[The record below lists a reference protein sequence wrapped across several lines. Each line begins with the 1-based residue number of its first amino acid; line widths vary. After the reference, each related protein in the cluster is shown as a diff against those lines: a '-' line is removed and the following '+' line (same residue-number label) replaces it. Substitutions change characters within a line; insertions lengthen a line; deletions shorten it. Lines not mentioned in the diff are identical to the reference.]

1 MKPLNTIWIIIIIIL
16 VFAGGQTAYAQEIN
30 KAVNSSKALR
40 LLEEIEHTNNEMKI
54 KNEELSK
61 LRKEANELYAQRLRS
76 TDSSEQEKI
85 PKPYIVERG
94 SIKERAYAKRDS
106 LSKRSAMLNLFYAN
120 EILRN
125 EDSQAVLDKMRQ
137 AMEADNRDSAVI
149 VKEDYI
155 QLLKTTTLEKLNAKR
170 IDAQIYDTEM
180 ESIDKIDKALGMLG
194 YLSAL
199 VNSPKALV
207 LEEDLNRLA
216 MERRW
221 ADWKIASISKRFR
234 ETGAELRTLHRTIIE
249 SHDAGTLADTR
260 KKLQVEWEMLKKQR
274 DSLRAH
280 LTEPLVKKRDT
291 LYRQYAKE
299 ITSGK
304 SAQTV
309 LKQVV
314 QITDSIADVIATLY
328 DEYEEN
334 ALQGKPTQEIQRKIA
349 EAKRDPIAH
358 DIIRDYIKSLR
369 DETLARRQL
378 YQIDLDI
385 SRIETRATDKINTAL
400 GYLGIPTFQVVDIIV
415 DR

>member
-1 MKPLNTIWIIIIIIL
+1 MKPLNTIWIIIIIIIL

-106 LSKRSAMLNLFYAN
+106 LSKRSAMLNLFYAK

-125 EDSQAVLDKMRQ
+125 KDSQAVLDKMRQ
-137 AMEADNRDSAVI
+137 AMEAYNRDSAVI

-155 QLLKTTTLEKLNAKR
+155 QLLKTTTLEKLNAKG
-170 IDAQIYDTEM
+170 IDAQIYDIEM
-180 ESIDKIDKALGMLG
+180 EANEKIDKALGMLG

-199 VNSPKALV
+199 VNSPTALV
-207 LEEDLNRLA
+207 LEGDLNKLA
-216 MERRW
+216 MKSRW
-221 ADWKIASISKRFR
+221 ADWKLASISKRFR
-234 ETGAELRTLHRTIIE
+234 ETGEELRALHRTIIE

-260 KKLQVEWEMLKKQR
+260 KKLQMEWKMLKKQR

-309 LKQVV
+309 
-314 QITDSIADVIATLY
+314 
-328 DEYEEN
+328 
-334 ALQGKPTQEIQRKIA
+334 
-349 EAKRDPIAH
+349 
-358 DIIRDYIKSLR
+358 
-369 DETLARRQL
+369 
-378 YQIDLDI
+378 
-385 SRIETRATDKINTAL
+385 
-400 GYLGIPTFQVVDIIV
+400 
-415 DR
+415 